1 MTLAP
6 FVAGSNFRPG
16 NPYPP
21 ESVKGESLVLM
32 IKRMILML
40 VIVAAFVGALAAYKA
55 HQVEGAM
62 AQGAA
67 FKPPPEAVTT
77 TVARQEV
84 WSSTVKSIGTATA
97 VQGVNV
103 SADQPGIVEK
113 IFFGSGAAVR
123 AGDVLVRLD
132 TRQEEA
138 QLAAAESARDL
149 SKINL
154 ARMKGLKES
163 GVIPLADYDK
173 AAAESTQN
181 DAKVGEIRATIARK
195 TIRAPFSG
203 VLGIRQVNL
212 GQYLA
217 SGAPIVSLQTLQPIY
232 VDFAMPQQQVA
243 NLHRGTPVEL
253 TADGRETRG
262 TITAIDSV
270 VDPATRNIQ
279 VRATFANAD
288 NRLHPG
294 MYVEPRIVLG
304 ASQTGLVLPASA
316 ISYAPYGDSVFVV
329 EDVKGPDGKSYRGVR
344 QQFVKLGGTRGDQVA
359 VVTGLKAGEEVVTS
373 GVFKLRPGAAVVV
386 NNKILPANSAT
397 PKPEDS

>member
-1 MTLAP
+1 
-6 FVAGSNFRPG
+6 
-16 NPYPP
+16 
-21 ESVKGESLVLM
+21 
-32 IKRMILML
+32 MILML
-40 VIVAAFVGALAAYKA
+40 VVVGIFVGALAAFKT
-55 HQVEGAM
+55 HQVKEGM
-62 AQGAA
+62 AKGAA

-77 TVARQEV
+77 TVARQEE
-84 WSSTVKSIGTATA
+84 WSSTLKAIGTVTA

-113 IFFGSGAAVR
+113 IFFDSGRAVR
-123 AGDVLVRLD
+123 AGDVLVHLD

-154 ARMKGLKES
+154 DRMKGLKES
-163 GVIPLADYDK
+163 GVIALADYDK
-173 AAAESTQN
+173 AAAEFTQG

-195 TIRAPFSG
+195 TIKAPFSG

-217 SGAPIVSLQTLQPIY
+217 SGAPIVSLQTLQPIF

-243 NLHRGTPVEL
+243 TLRAGTAVEL
-253 TADGRETRG
+253 TAEGRVTQGR
-262 TITAIDSV
+262 ITAVDSV
-270 VDPATRNIQ
+270 VDPGTRNIQ

-304 ASQTGLVLPASA
+304 ASQTGMVLPASA

-329 EDVKGPDGKSYRGVR
+329 EDVKGPDGKTFRGVR

-359 VVTGLKAGEEVVTS
+359 VVSGLKAGEEIVTS
-373 GVFKLRPGAAVVV
+373 GVFKLRSGAAVVV
-386 NNKILPANSAT
+386 NNKILPGNSAT